1 MPRPQRL
8 PSPVVET
15 PSPRIALAK
24 KIGSILELYMF
35 PFNFFVLGVFLW
47 TGKVPE
53 RDE

>member
-15 PSPRIALAK
+15 PSPWAVCSEKMGKIFEFYLFPYNIWLA
-24 KIGSILELYMF
+24 G
-35 PFNFFVLGVFLW
+35 VLLL